1 MAAIT
6 QKLEELS
13 TKIDKLSE
21 LSEKIDKL
29 NETLN
34 N

>member
-1 MAAIT
+1 MVAIT

-13 TKIDKLSE
+13 TKIDKISE
-21 LSEKIDKL
+21 LTEKIDKL